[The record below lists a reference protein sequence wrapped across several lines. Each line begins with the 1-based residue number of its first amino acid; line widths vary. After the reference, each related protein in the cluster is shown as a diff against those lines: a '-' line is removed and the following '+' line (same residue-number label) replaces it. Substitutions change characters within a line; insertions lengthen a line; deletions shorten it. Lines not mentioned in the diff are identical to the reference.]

1 MDYKDYYK
9 ILNISKN
16 ASQKEIKR
24 AYKKLARKFH
34 PDVSKE
40 SDAEAK
46 FKEVGEAYEVL
57 KDPEKREAYD
67 SLDTNWKADS
77 ASAQTPP
84 NWEKD
89 FGFGN
94 GQYTQQGNPQDYSS
108 FFEDLFGGASAQG
121 GWSRTHANARG
132 EDSHAKVMIDIEDA
146 YNGASRSI
154 SLQSTEIGTDGRPE
168 VKKRTLNVKIPQ
180 GVKQGQH
187 IRLQGQGQ
195 KGFGGAESG
204 DLYLEIDFNLHPLYS
219 VKDKDVYIDIPI
231 TTSEAVLGASIKI
244 PTPTG
249 AVDMKI
255 PTGSSSGKK
264 MRLKG
269 RGLPAKEAGDFYV
282 TLQIRVADNAS
293 DKIKE
298 LYQQIAKEQHFNPR
312 EAMGV

>member
-9 ILNISKN
+9 ILGVNKE

-40 SDAEAK
+40 SNAETK

-67 SLDTNWKADS
+67 SLGANWKAGQ
-77 ASAQTPP
+77 AGAQTPP
-84 NWEKD
+84 DWERD

-94 GQYTQQGNPQDYSS
+94 GHYTQQGNPQDYSS
-108 FFEDLFGGASAQG
+108 FFEDLFGGATAQG
-121 GWSRTHANARG
+121 GWSGTRGSARG

-146 YNGASRSI
+146 YRGTSRSI
-154 SLQSTEIGTDGRPE
+154 SLQSTEIGADGRPE
-168 VKKRTLNVKIPQ
+168 VKKRTLNVKIPK

-195 KGFGGAESG
+195 TGFGDAPSG
-204 DLYLEIDFNLHPLYS
+204 DLYLEIDFNPHSLYR
-219 VKDKDVYIDIPI
+219 VKDKDVFIDIPI
-231 TTSEAVLGASIKI
+231 TPSEAVLGASIKI
-244 PTPTG
+244 PTPNGT
-249 AVDMKI
+249 VDMKV
-255 PTGSSSGKK
+255 PAGSSSGKK

-269 RGLPAKEAGDFYV
+269 RGLPAKVAGDFYV
-282 TLQIRVADNAS
+282 TLEITIPNNAS
-293 DKIKE
+293 DKVKE

-312 EAMGV
+312 AEMGV